1 MEIRNRKTGEVITV
15 DELRRKHP
23 NVSFPHPITTDI
35 LNEYGYDA
43 VMNGPAAEVS
53 GPYEVSVRNGVK
65 KIKGQ
70 WFTNYVVGPIFKK
83 YTDDE
88 GKVVTVAKQKKEYR
102 QGIDNRAAESVRKT
116 RNQKL
121 KETDWTQIPDCTVDK
136 TVWKDYRQEL
146 RDISKQEGFPHDI
159 TWPEEPS

>member
-15 DELRRKHP
+15 DELRRKHR
-23 NVSFPHPITTDI
+23 NVSFPHPITIDI
-35 LNEYGYDA
+35 LDEYGYDA

-102 QGIDNRAAESVRKT
+102 QGIDNRVAESVRT
-116 RNQKL
+116 SRNQKL

-136 TVWKDYRQEL
+136 TVWKEYRQEL
-146 RDISKQEGFPHDI
+146 RDISTQEGFPHDI

>member
-1 MEIRNRKTGEVITV
+1 MSRLKMLE
-15 DELRRKHP
+15 DE
-23 NVSFPHPITTDI
+23 
-35 LNEYGYDA
+35 
-43 VMNGPAAEVS
+43 
-53 GPYEVSVRNGVK
+53 NGVTLK

-83 YTDDE
+83 YTDDK

-116 RNQKL
+116 RDQKL

-136 TVWKDYRQEL
+136 TVWKEYRQEL
-146 RDISKQEGFPHDI
+146 RDISTQEGFPHDI

>member
-1 MEIRNRKTGEVITV
+1 MEIRNRKTGEIITV
-15 DELRRKHP
+15 DEFKRKHR
-23 NVSFPHPITTDI
+23 NVSFQHPIKPDT
-35 LNEYGYDA
+35 LERFGYDPI
-43 VMNGPAAEVS
+43 MNGPAAKVS
-53 GPYEVSVRNGVK
+53 GPYEISVRDGVK

-83 YTDDE
+83 YTDDK

-102 QGIDNRAAESVRKT
+102 QGIDNRAAESVRTT

-136 TVWKDYRQEL
+136 TVWKEYRQEL

>member
-65 KIKGQ
+65 KIKLSL
-70 WFTNYVVGPIFKK
+70 IH
-83 YTDDE
+83 
-88 GKVVTVAKQKKEYR
+88 
-102 QGIDNRAAESVRKT
+102 I
-116 RNQKL
+116 
-121 KETDWTQIPDCTVDK
+121 
-136 TVWKDYRQEL
+136 
-146 RDISKQEGFPHDI
+146 
-159 TWPEEPS
+159 